1 MLHSAGLRNVEQC
14 LHGEASRK
22 KTAVICKQLRAG
34 LPKSSWSGLRPSVR
48 ATRQNNERFLS
59 HRLIFTS
66 GHIAN
71 YYRLEKADPS
81 FTYPLNCNTF
91 KQSQHDITRKVRY
104 SNMTLHIQTVWWSET
119 STGNICLNL
128 ATIEVQIMKL
138 YPEGQGQCC
147 DHRRLLS
154 LGFPSWSLRA
164 AKHKFEIINQCIIS
178 LPI

>member
-22 KTAVICKQLRAG
+22 KQQ
-34 LPKSSWSGLRPSVR
+34 SS
-48 ATRQNNERFLS
+48 ANNWGRDFRSLLDLVSDRLFAQQSKTMKDLFS

-104 SNMTLHIQTVWWSET
+104 SNMTLHIQTVWQSET

-128 ATIEVQIMKL
+128 ATIQVQIMKL
-138 YPEGQGQCC
+138 YPVWQGQCC

-164 AKHKFEIINQCIIS
+164 EKHKFEVIN
-178 LPI
+178 

>member
-1 MLHSAGLRNVEQC
+1 MEKHREKKQQSSANNWGRDFRSLLDLVSDRLFAQQ
-14 LHGEASRK
+14 G
-22 KTAVICKQLRAG
+22 KTMKD
-34 LPKSSWSGLRPSVR
+34 
-48 ATRQNNERFLS
+48 FFS

-81 FTYPLNCNTF
+81 FTYLLNCNTF
-91 KQSQHDITRKVRY
+91 KQTSRHDITRKVRY

-128 ATIEVQIMKL
+128 ATIQVQIMKL
-138 YPEGQGQCC
+138 YPVCQRQCC

-164 AKHKFEIINQCIIS
+164 EKHKFEVIT
-178 LPI
+178 